1 MISRIEEMEERYD
14 KVRSVLENL
23 EEDIENF
30 NDSISDLQA
39 LQQYLSSG
47 QWQKDYEADEL
58 GEFPGGLPRSVLD
71 DDALSDLFQYRDEV
85 FEQVKSAYITYN
97 TLAK

>member
-14 KVRSVLENL
+14 KVRSVLEDL
-23 EEDIENF
+23 EEAVENF
-30 NDSISDLQA
+30 NDSITDLQA
-39 LQQYLSSG
+39 LQEYMSSG
-47 QWQKDYEADEL
+47 QWQKDFEADER
-58 GEFPGGLPRSVLD
+58 GEVPIGLPREVLAED
-71 DDALSDLFQYRDEV
+71 SLYDLLQYKDEV